1 MVAAIAKIA
10 RYFTMAAYGLMCFW
24 FVFGVG
30 QVSAAGGFFAAV
42 VAVVMLLRVMDGWN
56 NVVTA
61 AEYEYII
68 GAGRVRVLAIVM
80 GVLVEG
86 AIAYGFYYLSQWVG
100 DASPWWYVAGFFMVN
115 TLRSVMKWSYAL
127 VLTVVRSLSSPL
139 YSCGVCHS
147 GCARFVRAIFVSY
160 ATIAIV

>member
-1 MVAAIAKIA
+1 MQATVRTSFVVFAREGLRENMVAAIAKIA

-56 NVVTA
+56 NVVAA

-68 GAGRVRVLAIVM
+68 GGGLARVLAIVV

-100 DASPWWYVAGFFMVN
+100 DASRGGTSPG
-115 TLRSVMKWSYAL
+115 
-127 VLTVVRSLSSPL
+127 SSW
-139 YSCGVCHS
+139 
-147 GCARFVRAIFVSY
+147 
-160 ATIAIV
+160 

>member
-56 NVVTA
+56 NVVAA

-68 GAGRVRVLAIVM
+68 GGGLARVLAIVV

-100 DASPWWYVAGFFMVN
+100 DASPWWYVARFFMVN
-115 TLRSVMKWSYAL
+115 TLFSLWMIVFACVCDVDTSEGKKMRKAL
-127 VLTVVRSLSSPL
+127 R
-139 YSCGVCHS
+139 
-147 GCARFVRAIFVSY
+147 
-160 ATIAIV
+160 